1 LKEVDKGKE
10 KETTNKKKNDKSKKI
25 SKKEKVQNDFLRLTK
40 KIDKL
45 AEVIIE
51 NPPAPK

>member
-1 LKEVDKGKE
+1 MDKGKE